1 MNTRLHPAAALE
13 AEELVAQNVTDVGV
27 ETIAVGL
34 NPREAVFMMKTAS
47 LGIPHAAT
55 FSSESG
61 RFENWAPAT
70 VEQMYTVNY
79 IMIEVLVNMA
89 NSNPDM
95 PKHRI
100 F

>member
-1 MNTRLHPAAALE
+1 MDTRLHPAAALE

-34 NPREAVFMMKTAS
+34 NPREAVFMTGDA
-47 LGIPHAAT
+47 LGIPQAAT

-70 VEQMYTVNY
+70 VEQMHTVNY
-79 IMIEVLVNMA
+79 IMVEVLVNMA
-89 NSNPDM
+89 NSNPEK
-95 PKHRI
+95 PKQRI